1 MTLSCQ
7 VEGTTVS
14 LYNIEWYR
22 RLAPDEKF
30 IKLKSEKRATKVI
43 WTLTD
48 LSERDEGTYMCK
60 INRKPLRYSA
70 KALVNINVKG
80 NNIVIFLI
88 IGES

>member
-60 INRKPLRYSA
+60 INRKQLR
-70 KALVNINVKG
+70 LVNINVKG
-80 NNIVIFLI
+80 NNIMIFLI
-88 IGES
+88 MRES